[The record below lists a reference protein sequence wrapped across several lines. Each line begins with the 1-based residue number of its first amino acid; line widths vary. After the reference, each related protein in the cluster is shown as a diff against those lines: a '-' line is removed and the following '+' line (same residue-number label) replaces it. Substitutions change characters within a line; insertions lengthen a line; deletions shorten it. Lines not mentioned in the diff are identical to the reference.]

1 MIQDLHSHT
10 YYSFCGRD
18 DPRDVVEAAING
30 GIGMIGITDHNY
42 GIGYGRFDVFTSPG
56 AESFNG
62 TYERT
67 LRRYYDHIDLIR
79 DKYAGK
85 IEVKRGIELCTLKDG
100 GSFKNHCLP
109 DGADIS
115 FFDYCLIENLDN
127 PISVTGGDIFA
138 YAKRCG
144 TPLVGIAHT
153 DMFSHIKNRGEDPL
167 EEFVPRLHLAVV
179 VVSLD
184 CVAVVSAGC
193 GVLSVSIFRL
203 TLGSIFCKSTKST
216 FRSSERER
224 MGAWYAESATPTVSI
239 FHKSNQERKSAAH
252 SFAQIFFA
260 SRLENHL
267 SGTNT

>member
-167 EEFVPRLHLAVV
+167 EYFSRMASECIFWEMN
-179 VVSLD
+179 VSYDSIHGYREHKYMLD
-184 CVAVVSAGC
+184 
-193 GVLSVSIFRL
+193 
-203 TLGSIFCKSTKST
+203 
-216 FRSSERER
+216 
-224 MGAWYAESATPTVSI
+224 
-239 FHKSNQERKSAAH
+239 
-252 SFAQIFFA
+252 FFA
-260 SRLENHL
+260 DKEKQDIVRRSGVRVSVGFDGHRVEDYLPDRVRHYNELL
-267 SGTNT
+267 SDAGILKPFE